1 MGTQSLVGLT
11 MVYMLPIT
19 SLLAVLLEMTQAAP
33 APAPFLLDLLAP
45 RITIRRQGKQIDD
58 GYGVPKDSYGV
69 PEEQVAESSSYDA
82 PKPSYSTTTST
93 LPPCSYEAPTTTTT
107 AAPSYS
113 APTAQNTG
121 GFPDILGFIGNII
134 KPKLRTENQLE
145 SGILGNGCLCL
156 SPPVDSAYGPPQETS
171 YEAPQ
176 SNAYEVPKSTAYEAP
191 KSETYEAPQADT
203 YEAPQAGTYEAPQA
217 ETYEA
222 PQSETYEAP
231 EEVSN
236 DYEVDIAVNERNK
249 DVAQ

>member
-11 MVYMLPIT
+11 MVYILSIT
-19 SLLAVLLEMTQAAP
+19 SLLVVMLELTQA

-45 RITIRRQGKQIDD
+45 RITVRRQGKQIDD
-58 GYGVPKDSYGV
+58 GYGVPEDSYGV

-107 AAPSYS
+107 TAAPSYS
-113 APTAQNTG
+113 APAAQNTG
-121 GFPDILGFIGNII
+121 GFPDIIGFIGNII
-134 KPKLRTENQLE
+134 KPRPRPENQQ
-145 SGILGNGCLCL
+145 LGNGCL
-156 SPPVDSAYGPPQETS
+156 SPPVDSAYGAPQETS

-176 SNAYEVPKSTAYEAP
+176 SNAYEVPKSTAYVAP
-191 KSETYEAPQADT
+191 KS
-203 YEAPQAGTYEAPQA
+203 

-231 EEVSN
+231 EEVPN

-249 DVAQ
+249 EVVQ

>member
-11 MVYMLPIT
+11 MVYILSIT
-19 SLLAVLLEMTQAAP
+19 SLLVVLLELTQA

-45 RITIRRQGKQIDD
+45 RITVRRQGKQIDD
-58 GYGVPKDSYGV
+58 GYGVPEDSYGV

-93 LPPCSYEAPTTTTT
+93 LPPCSYEAPTTTT

-113 APTAQNTG
+113 APAAQNTG

-145 SGILGNGCLCL
+145 SGILGNGCL
-156 SPPVDSAYGPPQETS
+156 SPPIDSAYGAPQETS

-191 KSETYEAPQADT
+191 KSES
-203 YEAPQAGTYEAPQA
+203 
-217 ETYEA
+217 YEA

-231 EEVSN
+231 EEVPN

-249 DVAQ
+249 EVVQQKKKKVFQKKKKKKKKKKS

>member
-11 MVYMLPIT
+11 MVYILSIT
-19 SLLAVLLEMTQAAP
+19 SLLVVLLELTQA

-45 RITIRRQGKQIDD
+45 RITVRRQGKQIDD

-191 KSETYEAPQADT
+191 KSETYEAPQ
-203 YEAPQAGTYEAPQA
+203 
-217 ETYEA
+217 
-222 PQSETYEAP
+222 SETYEAP

>member
-1 MGTQSLVGLT
+1 MGQSLVGLT
-11 MVYMLPIT
+11 MVYILSIT
-19 SLLAVLLEMTQAAP
+19 SLLVVLLELTQA

-45 RITIRRQGKQIDD
+45 RITVRRQGKQIDD
-58 GYGVPKDSYGV
+58 GYGVPQDSYGV

-93 LPPCSYEAPTTTTT
+93 

-113 APTAQNTG
+113 APAAQNTG

-145 SGILGNGCLCL
+145 SGILGNGCLL
-156 SPPVDSAYGPPQETS
+156 PPVDSAYGAPQETS

-191 KSETYEAPQADT
+191 KSETYEAPKA
-203 YEAPQAGTYEAPQA
+203 ETYEAPQA

-222 PQSETYEAP
+222 PQSEA
-231 EEVSN
+231 
-236 DYEVDIAVNERNK
+236 
-249 DVAQ
+249 

>member
-11 MVYMLPIT
+11 MVYILSIT
-19 SLLAVLLEMTQAAP
+19 SLLVVLLELTQAAP
-33 APAPFLLDLLAP
+33 APFFLDLLAP
-45 RITIRRQGKQIDD
+45 RITVRRQGKQIDY
-58 GYGVPKDSYGV
+58 GYGVPEDSYGV
-69 PEEQVAESSSYDA
+69 PEEQVIESSSYDA

-93 LPPCSYEAPTTTTT
+93 LPPCSYEAPTTTIT

-113 APTAQNTG
+113 APAAQNTG

-134 KPKLRTENQLE
+134 KPRPRPENQQ
-145 SGILGNGCLCL
+145 LGKGCL
-156 SPPVDSAYGPPQETS
+156 SPPVDSAYGAPQETS

-176 SNAYEVPKSTAYEAP
+176 SNAYEVPKSTAYVAP
-191 KSETYEAPQADT
+191 KS
-203 YEAPQAGTYEAPQA
+203 

-231 EEVSN
+231 EEVPN

-249 DVAQ
+249 EVVQ

>member
-11 MVYMLPIT
+11 MVYILSIT
-19 SLLAVLLEMTQAAP
+19 SLLVVLLELTQA

-45 RITIRRQGKQIDD
+45 RITVRRQGKQIDD
-58 GYGVPKDSYGV
+58 GYGVPEDSYGV
-69 PEEQVAESSSYDA
+69 PEEQVVESSSYDA

-93 LPPCSYEAPTTTTT
+93 LPPCSYEAPTTTT

-113 APTAQNTG
+113 APAAQNTG

-134 KPKLRTENQLE
+134 KPKPRTENQLE
-145 SGILGNGCLCL
+145 SGILGNGCL
-156 SPPVDSAYGPPQETS
+156 SPPVDSAYGAPQETS

-191 KSETYEAPQADT
+191 KSETYEAPQAET
-203 YEAPQAGTYEAPQA
+203 YEVPQSEAYEAPQA
-217 ETYEA
+217 
-222 PQSETYEAP
+222 ETYEAP

-249 DVAQ
+249 EV

>member
-11 MVYMLPIT
+11 MVYMLSIT
-19 SLLAVLLEMTQAAP
+19 SLLVVLLELTQA

-45 RITIRRQGKQIDD
+45 RITVRRQCKQIDD
-58 GYGVPKDSYGV
+58 GYGVLEDSYGV

-113 APTAQNTG
+113 APAAQNTG

-134 KPKLRTENQLE
+134 KPKPRTENQLE
-145 SGILGNGCLCL
+145 SGILGNGCL
-156 SPPVDSAYGPPQETS
+156 SPPVDSAYGAPQETG
-171 YEAPQ
+171 
-176 SNAYEVPKSTAYEAP
+176 YEAP
-191 KSETYEAPQADT
+191 KSETYEAPK
-203 YEAPQAGTYEAPQA
+203 A

-222 PQSETYEAP
+222 PQSEAYEAPQAETYEAP

-249 DVAQ
+249 EVVQ

>member
-11 MVYMLPIT
+11 MVYILSIT
-19 SLLAVLLEMTQAAP
+19 SLLVVLLELTQA
-33 APAPFLLDLLAP
+33 APAPFLLDLLVP
-45 RITIRRQGKQIDD
+45 RITVRRQGKQIDD
-58 GYGVPKDSYGV
+58 GYGVPEDSYGV
-69 PEEQVAESSSYDA
+69 PEEQVVESSSYDA

-113 APTAQNTG
+113 APAAQNTG

-134 KPKLRTENQLE
+134 KPKPRTENQLE
-145 SGILGNGCLCL
+145 SGILGNGCL
-156 SPPVDSAYGPPQETS
+156 SPPAEAH
-171 YEAPQ
+171 EAPQ
-176 SNAYEVPKSTAYEAP
+176 S
-191 KSETYEAPQADT
+191 
-203 YEAPQAGTYEAPQA
+203 

-231 EEVSN
+231 QSETYKAPEKVPN

-249 DVAQ
+249 EVVQ

>member
-11 MVYMLPIT
+11 MVYMLSIT
-19 SLLAVLLEMTQAAP
+19 SLLVVLLELTQA

-45 RITIRRQGKQIDD
+45 RITVRRQGKQIDD
-58 GYGVPKDSYGV
+58 GYGVPQDSYGV

-93 LPPCSYEAPTTTTT
+93 NPPCSYEAPT
-107 AAPSYS
+107 YS
-113 APTAQNTG
+113 APAAQNSG

-134 KPKLRTENQLE
+134 KPKPRTENQLE
-145 SGILGNGCLCL
+145 SGILGNGCL
-156 SPPVDSAYGPPQETS
+156 SPPIDSAYGAPQETS

-191 KSETYEAPQADT
+191 KSETYEAPQ
-203 YEAPQAGTYEAPQA
+203 
-217 ETYEA
+217 
-222 PQSETYEAP
+222 SETYEAP
-231 EEVSN
+231 EEVPK

-249 DVAQ
+249 EVVQ

>member
-11 MVYMLPIT
+11 MVYILSIT
-19 SLLAVLLEMTQAAP
+19 SLLVVLLELTQA

-45 RITIRRQGKQIDD
+45 RITVRRQGKQIDD
-58 GYGVPKDSYGV
+58 GYGVSEDSYGV
-69 PEEQVAESSSYDA
+69 PEEQVAESSAYDA

-93 LPPCSYEAPTTTTT
+93 HPPCSYEAPTTTTT

-113 APTAQNTG
+113 APAAQNTG

-134 KPKLRTENQLE
+134 KPKPRTENQLE
-145 SGILGNGCLCL
+145 SGILGNGCL
-156 SPPVDSAYGPPQETS
+156 SPPIDSAYGAPQETS

-191 KSETYEAPQADT
+191 KSETYEAPQA
-203 YEAPQAGTYEAPQA
+203 

-231 EEVSN
+231 EEVPK

-249 DVAQ
+249 EV

>member
-11 MVYMLPIT
+11 MVYMLSIT
-19 SLLAVLLEMTQAAP
+19 SVVLLEMTQAAP

-45 RITIRRQGKQIDD
+45 RTTVRRQGKQIDD
-58 GYGVPKDSYGV
+58 GYGVPEDSYGV
-69 PEEQVAESSSYDA
+69 PEEQVVESSSYDA

-93 LPPCSYEAPTTTTT
+93 LPPCSYEAPTTTT

-113 APTAQNTG
+113 APAAQNTG

-145 SGILGNGCLCL
+145 SGILGNGCL
-156 SPPVDSAYGPPQETS
+156 SPPIDSAYGAPQETS

-191 KSETYEAPQADT
+191 KSETYEAPQA
-203 YEAPQAGTYEAPQA
+203 ETYEAPQA

-222 PQSETYEAP
+222 LQAETYEAP

-249 DVAQ
+249 EVVQ

>member
-11 MVYMLPIT
+11 MVYILSIT
-19 SLLAVLLEMTQAAP
+19 SLLVVWLELTQA

-45 RITIRRQGKQIDD
+45 RITVRRQGKQIDD
-58 GYGVPKDSYGV
+58 GYGVPEDSYGV
-69 PEEQVAESSSYDA
+69 PEEQVVESSSYDA

-93 LPPCSYEAPTTTTT
+93 LPPCSYEAPTTTT

-113 APTAQNTG
+113 APAAQNTG

-134 KPKLRTENQLE
+134 KPKPRTKNQLE
-145 SGILGNGCLCL
+145 SGILGNGCL
-156 SPPVDSAYGPPQETS
+156 SPPVDSAYGAPQETS

-191 KSETYEAPQADT
+191 KSETYEAP
-203 YEAPQAGTYEAPQA
+203 
-217 ETYEA
+217 
-222 PQSETYEAP
+222 

-249 DVAQ
+249 EVVQ

>member
-11 MVYMLPIT
+11 MVYMLSIT
-19 SLLAVLLEMTQAAP
+19 SLLVVLLELTQA

-45 RITIRRQGKQIDD
+45 RITVRRQGKQIDD
-58 GYGVPKDSYGV
+58 GYGVPEDSYGV
-69 PEEQVAESSSYDA
+69 PEDSYGVSSSYDA

-107 AAPSYS
+107 TAPSYS
-113 APTAQNTG
+113 APAAQNTG

-134 KPKLRTENQLE
+134 KPKPRTENQLE
-145 SGILGNGCLCL
+145 SGILGNGCS
-156 SPPVDSAYGPPQETS
+156 SPPVDSAYGAPQETS

-191 KSETYEAPQADT
+191 KSETYEAPQAETYEAPQADT
-203 YEAPQAGTYEAPQA
+203 YEAPQA
-217 ETYEA
+217 
-222 PQSETYEAP
+222 ETYEAP

-249 DVAQ
+249 EVVQ